1 MKKTWYQLPEEDC
14 ERLNSTEMRAVR
26 WSLAAEN
33 SVSYAQRDL
42 EKRLE
47 CIPEGKRR
55 WRLMLGQLRALCNDL
70 IGTIPVKQC
79 KTIRNVMNDMEL
91 RMVPKGTKHDTRVV
105 LDAKD
110 LGYLVTL
117 AKKEMC
123 TSCILTDDECRRC
136 ELYKILEIAVPLDD
150 YGDGTICPYNMLN
163 WINE

>member
-1 MKKTWYQLPEEDC
+1 MKTTWYQLPEEDC

-79 KTIRNVMNDMEL
+79 KTIRNTMEDMEL
-91 RMVPKGTKHDTRVV
+91 RMVPKGTKRDNRVV
-105 LDAKD
+105 MDAKD

-117 AKKEMC
+117 AKQERC
-123 TSCILTDDECRRC
+123 TACVLTDAECRDC
-136 ELYKILEIAVPLDD
+136 TLYKILESAVPLDD
-150 YGDGTICPYNMLN
+150 YGDGGICPYNLLK
-163 WINE
+163 WEDA